1 MLVQPADLTGGSH
14 LGLTYNADEP
24 PHLNHNHTPFSTNPS
39 DDDATAPDSGGSDL
53 EASFAWHDEETR
65 LRYARLAARA
75 RAQELAYAQKLAR
88 KSEMEHER
96 ARDRRRDQSR
106 SRSRS
111 RSNTRNPVFTGLF
124 HHRRERHA
132 SHGSTTMSRP
142 GTPNNEK
149 WYATFLCNLFFW
161 SCFRIQLTSPHSITR
176 SPLLKFIPI
185 PRSGS
190 SKSVHSSVSSQPA
203 SSRPSSPFSSPR
215 TPLSPLPFFLTPRK
229 RRASAVPGPGDDSAP
244 QGLSEGSKGIGV
256 PLARVARRPSP
267 VRATTPPPIS
277 EDMLQSQ
284 TAKPR
289 NRITQYPAPSVRAR
303 RPSAPAT
310 RGEDAEDTLHAPHL
324 LFDGG
329 IPLTRVERRRLP
341 PRSQTIGT

>member
-1 MLVQPADLTGGSH
+1 M
-14 LGLTYNADEP
+14 GLTCNAEDGAP
-24 PHLNHNHTPFSTNPS
+24 GLGPNNMAFSTNA
-39 DDDATAPDSGGSDL
+39 DNDGATIADSEDSDL

-88 KSEMEHER
+88 QNEMEHER
-96 ARDRRRDQSR
+96 ARDWKRDQSR

-111 RSNTRNPVFTGLF
+111 RSKTRNPVFTGLF

-132 SHGSTTMSRP
+132 SHGSASMSRP
-142 GTPNNEK
+142 GTPTNEK
-149 WYATFLCNLFFW
+149 MYVTSLFF
-161 SCFRIQLTSPHSITR
+161 FLRTQLTIQHSVTR

-190 SKSVHSSVSSQPA
+190 SKSIHSSVSSQPA
-203 SSRPSSPFSSPR
+203 SSQPSSPFSSPR
-215 TPLSPLPFFLTPRK
+215 TPLSPLPFFLTSRK
-229 RRASAVPGPGDDSAP
+229 RRASAVPGPGDDSVP
-244 QGLSEGSKGIGV
+244 QGLLEGSKGFGV

-267 VRATTPPPIS
+267 VRVTTPPIT
-277 EDMLQSQ
+277 EDLQTQ
-284 TAKPR
+284 PTKPR
-289 NRITQYPAPSVRAR
+289 SRTSQCPDPLFRTR
-303 RPSAPAT
+303 RPSEPAT
-310 RGEDAEDTLHAPHL
+310 HADSHDEAAPHTPHL

-329 IPLTRVERRRLP
+329 VPLTRVERRRLP

>member
-1 MLVQPADLTGGSH
+1 M
-14 LGLTYNADEP
+14 GLTYNADDARG
-24 PHLNHNHTPFSTNPS
+24 LNHSNKAFSTNAS
-39 DDDATAPDSGGSDL
+39 DDEATVADSEDSDL

-88 KSEMEHER
+88 QTEMEHER
-96 ARDRRRDQSR
+96 ARDRHRDQSR

-111 RSNTRNPVFTGLF
+111 RSKTRNPIFTGLF
-124 HHRRERHA
+124 HNRRERHA
-132 SHGSTTMSRP
+132 SQCSATMSRP

-149 WYATFLCNLFFW
+149 SYVPFLCSFLRT
-161 SCFRIQLTSPHSITR
+161 RITLPRSVTR

-185 PRSGS
+185 TRSGS
-190 SKSVHSSVSSQPA
+190 CKSIHSSVSSQPA
-203 SSRPSSPFSSPR
+203 SSQPSSPFSSPR

-244 QGLSEGSKGIGV
+244 QGLLEGGKDVGV

-267 VRATTPPPIS
+267 VRATTPPIS
-277 EDMLQSQ
+277 EDLPLPQ
-284 TAKPR
+284 TVKPSSR
-289 NRITQYPAPSVRAR
+289 TSQYPTTSFRTR
-303 RPSAPAT
+303 RPSEPAT
-310 RGEDAEDTLHAPHL
+310 HADDTRDASHAPHL

-329 IPLTRVERRRLP
+329 APLTRVERRRLP

>member
-1 MLVQPADLTGGSH
+1 MLVQPANLAGGSH
-14 LGLTYNADEP
+14 LGLTCDPDEAPVLGPNNMAFATNAG
-24 PHLNHNHTPFSTNPS
+24 
-39 DDDATAPDSGGSDL
+39 DDDATVADSEDSDL

-88 KSEMEHER
+88 QNEMENER
-96 ARDRRRDQSR
+96 ARDWKRHQSR

-124 HHRRERHA
+124 HRRERHA
-132 SHGSTTMSRP
+132 SHGSASMSRP
-142 GTPNNEK
+142 GTPTNEK
-149 WYATFLCNLFFW
+149 TYSIFLFIFL
-161 SCFRIQLTSPHSITR
+161 RTQLTNQHSVTR

-190 SKSVHSSVSSQPA
+190 SKSIHSSVSSQPA

-215 TPLSPLPFFLTPRK
+215 TPLSPLPFFLTSRK
-229 RRASAVPGPGDDSAP
+229 RRASAVPGPGDDSVP
-244 QGLSEGSKGIGV
+244 QGLLEGSKGIGV
-256 PLARVARRPSP
+256 PLVRVARRPSP
-267 VRATTPPPIS
+267 ARVTTPPIA
-277 EDMLQSQ
+277 EDLETQ
-284 TAKPR
+284 TAKPHSR
-289 NRITQYPAPSVRAR
+289 TSQYPDPSFRTR
-303 RPSAPAT
+303 RPSEPAAHADDPDEAAPHT
-310 RGEDAEDTLHAPHL
+310 PHL

-329 IPLTRVERRRLP
+329 VPLTRVERRRLP

>member
-1 MLVQPADLTGGSH
+1 MLVQPADLTRGSH
-14 LGLTYNADEP
+14 LGLTCNNTDEAP
-24 PHLNHNHTPFSTNPS
+24 LNHEDVPFSTNPT
-39 DDDATAPDSGGSDL
+39 DDDATVADSEDSDL

-88 KSEMEHER
+88 QNEIEHER
-96 ARDRRRDQSR
+96 ARDRERDQSR

-111 RSNTRNPVFTGLF
+111 RSKTRNPVFTGLF
-124 HHRRERHA
+124 HQRRERHA
-132 SHGSTTMSRP
+132 SHGSASMSRP

-149 WYATFLCNLFFW
+149 SYASLLSIFLR
-161 SCFRIQLTSPHSITR
+161 SRLTVPHSVTR

-190 SKSVHSSVSSQPA
+190 SKSIHSSVSSQPA

-215 TPLSPLPFFLTPRK
+215 TPLSPLPFFLTPKK

-244 QGLSEGSKGIGV
+244 QGLLEGGKGFGI

-267 VRATTPPPIS
+267 VRATTPPIS
-277 EDMLQSQ
+277 EEDL
-284 TAKPR
+284 KPSSR
-289 NRITQYPAPSVRAR
+289 TSQYPAPSFRTR
-303 RPSAPAT
+303 RPSESAT
-310 RGEDAEDTLHAPHL
+310 HAHDPEPHAPHL

-329 IPLTRVERRRLP
+329 VPLTRVERRPLP

>member
-1 MLVQPADLTGGSH
+1 M
-14 LGLTYNADEP
+14 GLTYNADEAP
-24 PHLNHNHTPFSTNPS
+24 PLSHNDMPFSTNPS
-39 DDDATAPDSGGSDL
+39 DDDATVADSEGSDL
-53 EASFAWHDEETR
+53 ESSFAWHDEETR

-88 KSEMEHER
+88 QNEMEHER

-111 RSNTRNPVFTGLF
+111 RSNTRTPVFTGLF
-124 HHRRERHA
+124 HQRRERHA
-132 SHGSTTMSRP
+132 SHGSASISRP

-149 WYATFLCNLFFW
+149 WYATFPRTFFFL
-161 SCFRIQLTSPHSITR
+161 SEFDLTSPHSVTR

-203 SSRPSSPFSSPR
+203 SSQPSSPFSSPR

-244 QGLSEGSKGIGV
+244 QGVPEGGKGFGL

-277 EDMLQSQ
+277 EENQ

-289 NRITQYPAPSVRAR
+289 SRIAQYPAPTPSVRTR

-310 RGEDAEDTLHAPHL
+310 RGDDAEDAPHAPHL
-324 LFDGG
+324 LFNGG
-329 IPLTRVERRRLP
+329 APLTRVERRRLP